1 MDKNEL
7 AKILKPLIKECIK
20 EVIMEEPGVLAHVI
34 KESVQGISATMLT
47 ENRGEEPIRK
57 FMKKAQKAR
66 PKKDLNETRSR
77 LLDSIG
83 GAGNFNGVNIFEGT
97 EPLAGPSTSQQE
109 KFGALRDTDP
119 NDSGVDLSNFG
130 L

>member
-34 KESVQGISATMLT
+34 KESVQGISATMIT
-47 ENRGEEPIRK
+47 ENRGEEPIRR

-77 LLDSIG
+77 LL
-83 GAGNFNGVNIFEGT
+83 
-97 EPLAGPSTSQQE
+97 EPLSGPSTTQQE
-109 KFGALRDTDP
+109 KFGALRDADP